1 MQPNQALATL
11 KTDFFSPDSA
21 VATAAAD
28 KLGELGGDEVVDFL
42 ISVLK
47 SPDAL
52 QRNSAAL
59 VLRDIGDN
67 RAAESLWREIL
78 NPQNRNRRA
87 TMVYALERM
96 DCSQK
101 LPELFD
107 LLFYGSYEARMYA
120 GTILEEQDFEFS
132 EADLHSIQDK
142 WNDLQRHPEKCPD
155 FEACKEDI
163 QHFVEGFMS
172 YLLS

>member
-1 MQPNQALATL
+1 MRPDQTLAGL

-21 VATAAAD
+21 VALVAAD
-28 KLGELGGDEVVDFL
+28 KLGEIGGDEVLNFL
-42 ISVLK
+42 IQVLK
-47 SPDAL
+47 SPNAL

-59 VLRDIGDN
+59 VLREIGDN
-67 RAAESLWREIL
+67 RAAEPLWQEIL
-78 NPQNRNRRA
+78 NPRNRNQRA
-87 TMVYALERM
+87 TMVYALERL

-132 EADLHSIQDK
+132 EADLHTIQSK
-142 WNDLQRHPEKCPD
+142 WDDLQQHPEKCPD
-155 FEACKEDI
+155 FEDSKNDS
-163 QHFVEGFMS
+163 QHFVEGFVS
-172 YLLS
+172 YLND